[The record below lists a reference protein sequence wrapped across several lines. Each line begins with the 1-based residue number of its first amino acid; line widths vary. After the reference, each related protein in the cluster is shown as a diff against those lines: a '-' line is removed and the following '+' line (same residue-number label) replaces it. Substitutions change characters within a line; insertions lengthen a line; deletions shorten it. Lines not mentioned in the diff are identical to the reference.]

1 MKLTADRL
9 QTLGS
14 EGRHMPTT
22 GPEDLLAGMLAEH
35 QELSRRAKQSDG
47 ADAELIKMIGV
58 DGIVDD
64 AD

>member
-1 MKLTADRL
+1 
-9 QTLGS
+9 
-14 EGRHMPTT
+14 MPTT

-35 QELSRRAKQSDG
+35 HELSRRAKHSDG

-58 DGIVDD
+58 DGIVDA